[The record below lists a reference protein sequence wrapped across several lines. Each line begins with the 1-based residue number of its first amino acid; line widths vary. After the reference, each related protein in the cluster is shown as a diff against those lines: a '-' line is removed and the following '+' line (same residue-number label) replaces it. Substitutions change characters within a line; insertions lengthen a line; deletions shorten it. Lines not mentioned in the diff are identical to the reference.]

1 MYLGLDLRGGVHF
14 LLQVDM
20 QAAITKRL
28 ESLAGDIRTQL
39 REKSIRYGGI
49 TREGQTLRVRF
60 RDAATR
66 DTGARG
72 DARRSLP
79 DLAVTER
86 EDGEDLL
93 LVGDA
98 QARGA

>member
-28 ESLAGDIRTQL
+28 ESLAGDMRAQL
-39 REKSIRYGGI
+39 RDKNIRHGGV

-60 RDAATR
+60 RDA
-66 DTGARG
+66 G
-72 DARRSLP
+72 DARQ
-79 DLAVTER
+79 
-86 EDGEDLL
+86 G
-93 LVGDA
+93 
-98 QARGA
+98 ARA